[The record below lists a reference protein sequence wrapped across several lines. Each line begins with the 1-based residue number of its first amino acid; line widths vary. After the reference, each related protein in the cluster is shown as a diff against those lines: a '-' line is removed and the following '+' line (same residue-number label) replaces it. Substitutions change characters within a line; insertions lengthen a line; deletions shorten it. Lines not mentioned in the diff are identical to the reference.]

1 VVRYKA
7 RLVAQCFTQT
17 PGVDF
22 NETYSSVMNGITFQY
37 LISLAIQ
44 KYLSLQLM
52 DVVTAYL
59 YGLFNSDIYM
69 KVPDGISVLNTNAH
83 RNMYCVKLIKS
94 LYGLKQSGRMWYN
107 RLKEFF
113 LNKRYLNS
121 DDCSCV
127 FTRKSS
133 TSF

>member
-7 RLVAQCFTQT
+7 RLVAQCFTQR
-17 PGVDF
+17 PEVDF

-59 YGLFNSDIYM
+59 YGLFDSDIYM
-69 KVPDGISVLNTNAH
+69 KIPDGISVLNTNAH

-94 LYGLKQSGRMWYN
+94 LYDLKQSGRM
-107 RLKEFF
+107 
-113 LNKRYLNS
+113 
-121 DDCSCV
+121 
-127 FTRKSS
+127 
-133 TSF
+133 